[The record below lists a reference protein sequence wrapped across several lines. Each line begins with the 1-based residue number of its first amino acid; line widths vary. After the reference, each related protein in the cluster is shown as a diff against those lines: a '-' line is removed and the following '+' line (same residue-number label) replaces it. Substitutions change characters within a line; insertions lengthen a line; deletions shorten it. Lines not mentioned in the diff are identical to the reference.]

1 MNSLQ
6 KRQKIKALIVDDERP
21 ARENLKRMLAN
32 NPRVE
37 LIGEARNG
45 EEAVEKIENDKPDL
59 VLLDIQMP
67 DLNGFE
73 VIELIQSC
81 PLIIFITAYDEY
93 AIKAFEI
100 NALDYLLKPF
110 SKERL
115 IEAIDRAW
123 KDLSGKS
130 NFSAKI
136 DTLLST
142 LVKEEKYLQHLTV
155 KKKGKILVIR
165 ISEIDYIKAKEG
177 LVYIYTKDDKYITNY
192 TLDGLENQLDPKSF
206 FRCHR
211 SSIINL
217 EKIKEIIPWFG
228 GKYKIVLSADRE
240 IELTR
245 NRVKELK
252 KIIKW

>member
-1 MNSLQ
+1 MNKLQ

-45 EEAVEKIENDKPDL
+45 EEAVEKIENEKPDL
-59 VLLDIQMP
+59 VFLDIQMP

-81 PLIIFITAYDEY
+81 PLIIFTTAYDEY

-123 KDLSGKS
+123 KELSEKS

-142 LVKEEKYLQHLTV
+142 LVKEKKYLQHLTV
-155 KKKGKILVIR
+155 KKKGKILVIKV
-165 ISEIDYIKAKEG
+165 SEIDYIKAEEG
-177 LVYIYTKDDKYITNY
+177 LVYIYIKYNKYNTNY
-192 TLDGLENQLDPKSF
+192 TLDELENQLDPKSF

-217 EKIKEIIPWFG
+217 ERIKEIIPWFG

-245 NRVKELK
+245 SRVAKLK